1 MTLNTDKR
9 QAYITKSKRYELI
22 LVYLQTDNP
31 GTEVVIQALNR
42 FVSSGATSVASTAS
56 TQSLVFCVV
65 FCRPLL
71 VFSPLCF
78 VHSICLCSVFSVIL
92 LKQHTACRHVAGVWH
107 IILVSDKP
115 VNRLLLLNVA
125 CLAWK

>member
-9 QAYITKSKRYELI
+9 QAYITKSKRFELM
-22 LVYLQTDNP
+22 LVYLQTDNS

-71 VFSPLCF
+71 VFSPLSF
-78 VHSICLCSVFSVIL
+78 VHYICLRSGFIVLSY
-92 LKQHTACRHVAGVWH
+92 
-107 IILVSDKP
+107 
-115 VNRLLLLNVA
+115 
-125 CLAWK
+125 